1 MEDNLIKNV
10 IYKINTKNNINNKN
24 LNIVENLNNNN
35 NNKNKKRVIAKKWN
49 FSDDNYNYDNQIK
62 FIKEIHSNTYD
73 ENNKVMKIVIQE
85 INRKISSYKQQDKIK
100 KLFDEPFFLTFDSII
115 NKMIEC
121 QLKCKYCLNE
131 MNVLYDISREIKQ
144 WSVDRIDNNLGHN
157 INNFHLACLECN
169 LKRRRRSDEKFLFTK
184 QLKIVK
190 TE

>member
-1 MEDNLIKNV
+1 MDDNLIKNV
-10 IYKINTKNNINNKN
+10 TYKINTKKN
-24 LNIVENLNNNN
+24 LNMVEKFNN
-35 NNKNKKRVIAKKWN
+35 NKKRVVTQKWE

-62 FIKEIHSNTYD
+62 FIKEIFSNTYD

-100 KLFDEPFFLTFDSII
+100 NLFDEPNFLTFESII

-121 QLKCKYCLNE
+121 QLKCKYCLDE

-157 INNFHLACLECN
+157 INNFHFACLDCN
-169 LKRRRRSDEKFLFTK
+169 LKRRSRSDEKFLFTK